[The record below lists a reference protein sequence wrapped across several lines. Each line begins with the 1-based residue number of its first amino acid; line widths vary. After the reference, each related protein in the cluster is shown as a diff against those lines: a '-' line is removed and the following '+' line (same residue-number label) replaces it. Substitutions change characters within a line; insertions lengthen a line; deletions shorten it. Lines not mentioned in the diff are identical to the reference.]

1 MAVKLEIPEQVE
13 WILNRLRQCG
23 YEAYIVGGCVRDALL
38 GRKPGDW
45 DITTSALPAEVKK
58 VFGRTVD
65 TGLQHGTVTV
75 MRDHVGYEITTYRI
89 DGEYE
94 DGRHPK
100 EVAFTRELKED
111 LRRRD
116 FTINAM
122 AYSHETGLVDIFGG
136 EEDLKNGVIR
146 CVGKAHERFTEDVL
160 RILRAIRF
168 SAQLNF
174 KIEEETWDA
183 LCTLA
188 PGLVQISRERIQ
200 TELTKTLLSD
210 RPEAIL
216 KVEAA
221 GMSPYIVPGFSEVFL
236 DRELKGRLEQSRLL
250 PAEKALR
257 WSVFLAKAGEKNAA
271 AVLREL
277 KMDNDTIR
285 KTEVLV
291 RWFGKEIEENET
303 AVRRAMSA
311 MDDVVFDWLLELKE
325 AAHPENT
332 EHIRT
337 VRGMALASRG
347 RGECIRKK
355 QLAVTGNDLI
365 RLGFVPGPDLG
376 QTLDVLFE
384 EVLENPGCNNRQELL
399 ARAESMLG
407 CK

>member
-13 WILNRLRQCG
+13 WILNRLRQCD

-58 VFGRTVD
+58 VFGRTID

-337 VRGMALASRG
+337 VQILLSFHKP
-347 RGECIRKK
+347 ECRNKPVKLFRFFSVIKQSQMLHIRFRQNIKK
-355 QLAVTGNDLI
+355 L
-365 RLGFVPGPDLG
+365 FGPFFDF
-376 QTLDVLFE
+376 QNF
-384 EVLENPGCNNRQELL
+384 
-399 ARAESMLG
+399 S
-407 CK
+407 